1 MPGWGGVWSCFTR
14 AISGFSLWH
23 SGGRG
28 GVHGA
33 GEVTVRRGCA
43 ILDGRVA
50 ARRAVSRDAQRA
62 GQHRARPGGQGGAAC
77 AELRRRGRTRR
88 PHVGAAGQLRARAHR
103 PAGGRDDR
111 SHEAA
116 DRRRRPA
123 RRARSRDRRHE
134 ARERNR
140 RRAARRPRGLLRRLP
155 AEAGSGADDRRRLP
169 RRGGL
174 SRGGREAPP
183 RGRRQA
189 DRHRQLSGRLA
200 DHDDGG
206 GPAGAGRRD
215 HAGRNAALLLGR
227 GSRQEPDALPRRHA
241 RRHVAD
247 RARRRHGRRDFRRRR
262 ASSPIS
268 SRSIPPTPFGPSP
281 TTSIPRSIPRPSAS
295 SNSKPGGAARCC

>member
-1 MPGWGGVWSCFTR
+1 MAQDSNPFGAAAQYWTDAWQRGVLFLET
-14 AISGFSLWH
+14 LNE
-23 SGGRG
+23 RG
-28 GVHGA
+28 NIQLAQAAKEAPHVLSFA
-33 GEVTVRRGCA
+33 AEVV
-43 ILDGRVA
+43 LDGRT
-50 ARRAVSRDAQRA
+50 
-62 GQHRARPGGQGGAAC
+62 
-77 AELRRRGRTRR
+77 L
-88 PHVGAAGQLRARAHR
+88 GAAGQLRARAHR

-111 SHEAA
+111 SDEAA

-123 RRARSRDRRHE
+123 RRARSRDRRDE

-140 RRAARRPRGLLRRLP
+140 RGAARRPRGLLHRLP
-155 AEAGSGADDRRRLP
+155 AEAGSGADDRGRLP

-174 SRGGREAPP
+174 PRGGREAPS

-189 DRHRQLSGRLA
+189 DRHRQLPGRLA

-227 GSRQEPDALPRRHA
+227 GSRQEPDALSRRDA

-247 RARRRHGRRDFRRRR
+247 RARRRHGRRDFRRREPR
-262 ASSPIS
+262 RQFRVAQ
-268 SRSIPPTPFGPSP
+268 SRPTPIGPSP
-281 TTSIPRSIPRPSAS
+281 TTSIPRSIRRPSAS

>member
-1 MPGWGGVWSCFTR
+1 MLPRDVR
-14 AISGFSLWH
+14 AGRRSYDAGFESF
-23 SGGRG
+23 
-28 GVHGA
+28 
-33 GEVTVRRGCA
+33 RRSCA
-43 ILDGRVA
+43 ILDRRVA
-50 ARRAVSRDAQRA
+50 ARRAGSRDSQRA
-62 GQHRARPGGQGGAAC
+62 GQHPARAGGQGGAAR
-77 AELRRRGRTRR
+77 AELRRRSGARR
-88 PHVGAAGQLRARAHR
+88 PHLGAAGQLRAGAHR

-123 RRARSRDRRHE
+123 RRAWSRDRRHE

-140 RRAARRPRGLLRRLP
+140 RGAARRPRGLLRRLP

-174 SRGGREAPP
+174 PRRGREAPP

-189 DRHRQLSGRLA
+189 DRHRQLSGRVA

-206 GPAGAGRRD
+206 GPAGAGRGD

-227 GSRQEPDALPRRHA
+227 GSRQEPDALPRRRA

-247 RARRRHGRRDFRRRR
+247 RARRRHGRRDFRRREPR
-262 ASSPIS
+262 RQFRVAQ
-268 SRSIPPTPFGPSP
+268 SRQHLLDQ
-281 TTSIPRSIPRPSAS
+281 AL
-295 SNSKPGGAARCC
+295 